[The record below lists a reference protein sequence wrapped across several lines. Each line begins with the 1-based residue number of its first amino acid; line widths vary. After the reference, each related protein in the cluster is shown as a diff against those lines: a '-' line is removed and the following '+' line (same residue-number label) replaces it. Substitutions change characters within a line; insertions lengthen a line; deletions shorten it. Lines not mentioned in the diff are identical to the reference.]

1 MAIDAGASK
10 TVAVLAEANGA
21 ELARVRGAG
30 AHVGLLG
37 AGVWD
42 VILPTAAA
50 ALAEVGA
57 ALVPEQLHCCLA
69 IAGGE
74 HVAALAAARAASPRF
89 GCLQIISDGLA
100 ALSGC
105 LGATEAGVMVAAGTG
120 TVAWAR
126 SRHGEITKAGG
137 HGFPAG
143 DEGGGAWI
151 GLQLIRHTLRRA
163 DAAGLDP
170 LADAVLDRFGRDI
183 ARLHAWLTIA
193 SPADYATLAPIAFD
207 LAVSSGSASAILRSA
222 ASELVHLAERADP
235 SGELPLIVTGGLAAP
250 LRPWLDE
257 TTRRPIRTTADAVI
271 RGALSFARGA
281 DVPIGAP
288 ALLSGCTSITGRIV
302 TPAGVVTG
310 ELRFRRSIEEV
321 RPGPVDE
328 DAPLILPGF
337 VDLQV
342 NGGGGHDIMVGDP
355 DAVRDTGRFHRTRGV
370 TTWLPTVI
378 TEAADELERVTRS
391 VAAARADRRPGEPDM
406 AGLHL
411 EGPFISAKRRG
422 THGPHTA
429 APSWD
434 LVSRLHAIVPLRVLT
449 LAAELPGAIRLTTL
463 AREAGI
469 RVQLGHSDATYDE
482 AVAFFAAGG
491 SGVTHLYNAMSPL
504 QGREPGVVGAAL
516 AHAPSAQIIADF
528 IHVHP
533 GALRAALRTIP
544 DLFCVSDAVAAAGM
558 PDGDYSLGGIHI
570 RKQGDRVSNTAG
582 ALAGSA
588 VPLDV
593 AWHNLR
599 ALGLTVADAT
609 RRVSTLPAQYLG
621 LTDRGALQSGLRAD
635 IVVMDDAGAVNRVY
649 VEGEEDHGPATI
661 SPGRHASITPTP
673 AASRPPPCCQHRSRH
688 PPDPAPRPRRRP

>member
-1 MAIDAGASK
+1 MKAPYLLLSEQGNGIRLLAIDAGASK

-21 ELARVRGAG
+21 ELARARGAG

-42 VILPTAAA
+42 AILPTAAA

-74 HVAALAAARAASPRF
+74 HVAALAAAQAASPRF
-89 GCLQIISDGLA
+89 GCLQIVSDGLA

-105 LGATEAGVMVAAGTG
+105 LGAKEAGVMVAVGTG

-126 SRHGEITKAGG
+126 YQQDEITKAGG

-151 GLQLIRHTLRRA
+151 GLQLIRHTLRRT
-163 DAAGLDP
+163 DAAGLDR
-170 LADAVLDRFGRDI
+170 LANAVLDRFGGDI

-235 SGELPLIVTGGLAAP
+235 SGQLPLIVTGGLAAP

-257 TTRRPIRTTADAVI
+257 TTRRPIRITADAVI

-281 DVPIGAP
+281 DIPIGAP

-310 ELRFRRSIEEV
+310 ELRFRGSIEEV

-391 VAAARADRRPGEPDM
+391 VAAARADSQPGESDM

-434 LVSRLHAIVPLRVLT
+434 LVSRLHAIVPLRILT
-449 LAAELPGAIRLTTL
+449 LAAELPGATRLTTL

-469 RVQLGHSDATYDE
+469 QVQLGHSDATYDE

-533 GALRAALRTIP
+533 GALRTALRTIP

-570 RKQGDRVSNTAG
+570 RKQGDRVNNNAG

-588 VPLDV
+588 APLDV

-609 RRVSTLPAQYLG
+609 RRVSALPAQYLG
-621 LTDRGALQSGLRAD
+621 LTDRGAIQSGLRAD
-635 IVVMDDAGAVNRVY
+635 IVVMDDAGVVTRVY
-649 VEGEEDHGPATI
+649 VEGKLG
-661 SPGRHASITPTP
+661 
-673 AASRPPPCCQHRSRH
+673 AAR
-688 PPDPAPRPRRRP
+688 

>member
-1 MAIDAGASK
+1 MQAPHLSHSAQSNGIRLLAIDAGASK
-10 TVAVLAEANGA
+10 TIAVLADANGA
-21 ELARVRGAG
+21 ELARARGAG
-30 AHVGLLG
+30 AHIGLLG

-42 VILPTAAA
+42 VVLPTAAA
-50 ALAEVGA
+50 ALAEVGV

-74 HVAALAAARAASPRF
+74 HVAALAAARATSPRF
-89 GCLQIISDGLA
+89 GRLQIVSDGLA

-126 SRHGEITKAGG
+126 SRQGKTTKAGG

-151 GLQLIRHTLRRA
+151 GLQLIRHTLRRT
-163 DAAGLDP
+163 DAAELDA
-170 LADAVLDRFGRDI
+170 LANAVLDRFGGDN

-193 SPADYATLAPIAFD
+193 NPADYATLAPIAFD
-207 LAVSSGSASAILRSA
+207 LVVSSGSASAILHSA

-235 SGELPLIVTGGLAAP
+235 SGELPLVVTGGLAAP

-257 TTRRPIRTTADAVI
+257 TTHRPVRTTADAVV
-271 RGALSFARGA
+271 RGALSIVRETDAP
-281 DVPIGAP
+281 VSAP
-288 ALLSGCTSITGRIV
+288 ALLSGCKSIAGRIV
-302 TPAGVVTG
+302 TPTGVVTG

-342 NGGGGHDIMVGDP
+342 NGGGGHDIMGRDP

-378 TEAADELERVTRS
+378 TEAADELERVTRA
-391 VAAARADRRPGEPDM
+391 VAAARADSQRGEPDM

-434 LVSRLHAIVPLRVLT
+434 LVSRLHALVPLRVLT
-449 LAAELPGAIRLTTL
+449 LAAELPGATLLTTL

-482 AVAFFAAGG
+482 AAAFFAAGG

-516 AHAPSAQIIADF
+516 AHATSAQIIADF

-533 GALRAALRTIP
+533 GALRTALRTIP

-558 PDGDYSLGGIHI
+558 PDGDYSLGGVPI
-570 RKQGDRVSNTAG
+570 RKQGDRVSNSAG

-588 VPLDV
+588 APLDV
-593 AWHNLR
+593 AWRNLR
-599 ALGLTVADAT
+599 ALGLTVTDAT
-609 RRVSTLPAQYLG
+609 RRVSALPAGYLG
-621 LTDRGALQSGLRAD
+621 LKDRGALQPGLRAD
-635 IVVMDDAGAVNRVY
+635 IVVMDDAGTVTQVY
-649 VEGEEDHGPATI
+649 VEGEP
-661 SPGRHASITPTP
+661 S
-673 AASRPPPCCQHRSRH
+673 AAR
-688 PPDPAPRPRRRP
+688 